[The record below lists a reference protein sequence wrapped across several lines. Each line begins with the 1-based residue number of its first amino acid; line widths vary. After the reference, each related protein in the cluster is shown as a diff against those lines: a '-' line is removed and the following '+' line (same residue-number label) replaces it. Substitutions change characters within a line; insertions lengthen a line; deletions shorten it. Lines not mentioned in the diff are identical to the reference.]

1 MGIIPSP
8 FQMPDEH
15 STGQLQSPKELRIAE
30 GFGRRRKPQTARC
43 DGAVPKLGMRTS
55 VAVEIHG
62 SSLRFRKYSGGKSG
76 PVLFWREQQDP
87 RQQTK
92 LATRDGTDHATS
104 TNRNG
109 PGPNC
114 RDNWATA
121 SRKAPP
127 TPSWS
132 CCEAV

>member
-15 STGQLQSPKELRIAE
+15 STGQLQRPEELRIAE

-43 DGAVPKLGMRTS
+43 DGAIPKLRMRTS
-55 VAVEIHG
+55 VAVEILG
-62 SSLRFRKYSGGKSG
+62 SGPRFRKYSGGKSG
-76 PVLFWREQQDP
+76 PVLFWRGHQDP

-92 LATRDGTDHATS
+92 LASRDGTDHATS
-104 TNRNG
+104 TDRNG

-121 SRKAPP
+121 IR
-127 TPSWS
+127 
-132 CCEAV
+132 

>member
-15 STGQLQSPKELRIAE
+15 STGQLQRPEELRIAE

-43 DGAVPKLGMRTS
+43 DGAIPKLRMRTS
-55 VAVEIHG
+55 VAVEILG
-62 SSLRFRKYSGGKSG
+62 SGPRFRKYSGGKSG
-76 PVLFWREQQDP
+76 PVLFWRGHQDP
-87 RQQTK
+87 RQKTK
-92 LATRDGTDHATS
+92 LASRDRTDHGATS
-104 TNRNG
+104 TDRNG

-121 SRKAPP
+121 IR
-127 TPSWS
+127 
-132 CCEAV
+132 